1 MPINVE
7 IKAKCQQ
14 ANDIEA
20 LLKAK
25 NARYIGED
33 HQVDTYFNVKNG
45 RLKLREGSIENNL
58 IHYQRSNQEGPKKS
72 VVALYGSTPNST
84 LKEVLT
90 RANGVKIVVDKL
102 RKIFFI
108 DNIKEYRDEK
118 GSIKLSVEKYI
129 KSEVEELLKT
139 EKKGFYYSNGVYVC
153 LIIYNWKHGAEDP
166 PQPNH
171 LIQ

>member
-1 MPINVE
+1 MSVINVE
-7 IKAKCQQ
+7 IKAKCQE
-14 ANDIEA
+14 ANEMEA

-33 HQVDTYFNVKNG
+33 HQVDTYFNVANG

-72 VVALYGSTPNST
+72 VVALYGSTPHST

-90 RANGVKIVVDKL
+90 RANGIKIVVDKL

-108 DNIKEYRDEK
+108 DNIKFHLDVVKGLGSFVEIEAIDK
-118 GSIKLSVEKYI
+118 DGSIGEA
-129 KSEVEELLKT
+129 ELQKQCD
-139 EKKGFYYSNGVYVC
+139 FYMAYLGIQPSDLIAVSYSD
-153 LIIYNWKHGAEDP
+153 L
-166 PQPNH
+166 
-171 LIQ
+171 L